1 MTSEGA
7 LYGQSLFDLATE
19 ENLTDQL
26 LPQLEMIRQIFAEN
40 PDYIKLLS
48 EPSIPRNERLK
59 LLDDAMRGQVHIYL
73 LNLLKILLENDLLR
87 DFGACVKQFRASYY
101 EANGIAEAVVT
112 SAVALTGEQAAQLT
126 AKLVRITG
134 KKIIL
139 TQKVDASVLGGL
151 RVETDGRLM
160 DGTVTGRLDEIRK
173 KVNNVII

>member
-40 PDYIKLLS
+40 PDYIRLLS

-59 LLDDAMRGQVHIYL
+59 LLDDAMRGQVHIYI

-87 DFGACVKQFRASYY
+87 DFGACVKRFRALYY

-126 AKLVRITG
+126 EKLVRITG

-151 RVETDGRLM
+151 RVEVDGRLL

-173 KVNNVII
+173 KVNRVII